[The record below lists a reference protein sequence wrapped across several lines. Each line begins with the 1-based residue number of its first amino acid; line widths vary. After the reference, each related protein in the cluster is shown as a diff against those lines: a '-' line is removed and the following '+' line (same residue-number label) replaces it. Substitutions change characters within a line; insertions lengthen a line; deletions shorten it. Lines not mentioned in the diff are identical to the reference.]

1 MTKYICIAVLL
12 IGFLS
17 SCTTQR
23 GIGCD
28 AVRYMAQIDTTQTDS
43 LAWIEYNGVDCENC
57 DEIN

>member
-1 MTKYICIAVLL
+1 MTKCILIAILL
-12 IGFLS
+12 TGLLS

-43 LAWIEYNGVDCENC
+43 TLFVVVE
-57 DEIN
+57 

>member
-1 MTKYICIAVLL
+1 MTKYILTAILL
-12 IGFLS
+12 TGLLS

-43 LAWIEYNGVDCENC
+43 LTWIEYNGVDCENC